1 MEYTSMEVGK
11 RYEYVC
17 RQDEGC
23 YVDIDSAGMHIIA
36 IFGGPTEKEKKS
48 MSNGSPLEIRLI
60 TMRGIMLFLMK
71 FGDMP
76 WMDAPYTPHLS
87 KGDITIEQENGKGL
101 ATTIQ
106 LFDRG
111 TGELLVQ
118 RLVGLNEETT
128 KKIAREIDELKKTQF
143 NQIDYA
149 DNLRQ
154 IYGAYTT
161 KDLVKMSSR
170 GCKIG

>member
-1 MEYTSMEVGK
+1 MEYTATEVGK
-11 RYEYVC
+11 RYENVC
-17 RQDEGC
+17 RQEEGC
-23 YVDIDSAGMHIIA
+23 YVDIDSAGIRIMA
-36 IFGGPTEKEKKS
+36 IFDKPTEGERKS

-87 KGDITIEQENGKGL
+87 KGDISIGQEDGKGL

-118 RLVGLNEETT
+118 RLVGLNEEMT
-128 KKIAREIDELKKTQF
+128 KKIAREIDDMKKKPF
-143 NQIDYA
+143 DQIDYA

-161 KDLVKMSSR
+161 KDLVEMSSR
-170 GCKIG
+170 GFKIQ

>member
-1 MEYTSMEVGK
+1 MEYTSTEVGK
-11 RYEYVC
+11 KYEYVC
-17 RQDEGC
+17 RQEEGC
-23 YVDIDSAGMHIIA
+23 YVDIDSAGMRIMA
-36 IFGGPTEKEKKS
+36 IFDRPTENEKKS
-48 MSNGSPLEIRLI
+48 MSSESPLEIRLI
-60 TMRGIMLFLMK
+60 TMRGTMLFLLK

-87 KGDITIEQENGKGL
+87 KGDISIGQENGKGL

-118 RLVGLNEETT
+118 RLVGLNEEIT
-128 KKIAREIDELKKTQF
+128 KKIAREIDELKKKPF
-143 NQIDYA
+143 DQIDYA

-154 IYGAYTT
+154 IYAAYST

-170 GCKIG
+170 GFKI